1 MKNSMKTLSIHK
13 NKLMIFFK
21 KLRLIYTDFCYCVG
35 EKYIVEGPEIRNFY
49 EAFKSEWSKSE

>member
-1 MKNSMKTLSIHK
+1 MKTLSIHK